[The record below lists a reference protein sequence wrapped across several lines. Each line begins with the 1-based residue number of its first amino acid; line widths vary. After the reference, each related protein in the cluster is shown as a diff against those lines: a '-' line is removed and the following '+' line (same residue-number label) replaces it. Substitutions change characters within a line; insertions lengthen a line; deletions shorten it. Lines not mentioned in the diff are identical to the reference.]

1 MPVPLENRSVSRFVL
16 APAMLAILI
25 AGPLA
30 TLVAGQW
37 GVSWWMVFLVSAGAL
52 AIFWDIAILREPRG
66 ARPLAE
72 KQDPVFGHLH
82 CFEQG
87 LWEVDE
93 PVMMEGAWL
102 PVAIEAGKEGPS
114 SEQRDTYRDFL
125 KFPAQYR
132 EQLVEALIRQA
143 GEDSFPGLTPLRLFL
158 PEANGKETTTL
169 EIEVQVDSDGVGR
182 HAEVVCFHDGHA
194 TSARA
199 A

>member
-1 MPVPLENRSVSRFVL
+1 MSSPLEYSPVSRLLL
-16 APAMLAILI
+16 APAMLAVLI

-30 TLVAGQW
+30 SLVAGQW
-37 GVSWWMVFLVSAGAL
+37 GLSWWMVFLVTAGAM

-66 ARPLAE
+66 SRPLAE
-72 KQDPVFGHLH
+72 KDDPVFGHMH
-82 CFEQG
+82 SFESG
-87 LWEVDE
+87 LWELDE

-102 PVAIEAGKEGPS
+102 PVAIEAGSEGPTT
-114 SEQRDTYRDFL
+114 EQRETYREFL

-143 GEDSFPGLTPLRLFL
+143 GEEGFPGLTPMRMFL
-158 PEANGKETTTL
+158 PEVSDEDNTNL
-169 EIEVQVDSDGVGR
+169 EIEVQVDGDGAGP
-182 HAEVVCFHDGHA
+182 HAEVVCFQDGQA